1 MTSWADVNSNSSS
14 ITVSINK
21 LINRMLL
28 LLLLSGNQNEIL
40 SLVGLEAIKDIL
52 QHDLTHPVRHLVKKY
67 SGEATK

>member
-1 MTSWADVNSNSSS
+1 
-14 ITVSINK
+14 
-21 LINRMLL
+21 MLL
-28 LLLLSGNQNEIL
+28 LLILSGNHNEIL